1 MFFDFPI
8 SFELNFIIY
17 DFINFIN
24 FIISVNMF
32 STFIYY
38 YSYSHVNTKVQM
50 LFKLSALKFL
60 SSLRP
65 SISISI
71 EIFSLSLLGGS
82 VGWSFVSCNK
92 KLWIWFLVRAHPGG
106 NWLMFFSHINVSL
119 SLSQI
124 NKTINSGEN

>member
-60 SSLRP
+60 SSVRP

-82 VGWSFVSCNK
+82 VGWSVVSCNK
-92 KLWIWFLVRAHPGG
+92 KLWI
-106 NWLMFFSHINVSL
+106 
-119 SLSQI
+119 
-124 NKTINSGEN
+124 

>member
-50 LFKLSALKFL
+50 LFK
-60 SSLRP
+60 
-65 SISISI
+65 
-71 EIFSLSLLGGS
+71 
-82 VGWSFVSCNK
+82 
-92 KLWIWFLVRAHPGG
+92 
-106 NWLMFFSHINVSL
+106 
-119 SLSQI
+119 
-124 NKTINSGEN
+124 